1 MEGWRRIGG
10 GSEEGWRKIGGGLEE
25 DGRRKYGL
33 GTPQYG
39 LGTPQYGDYV
49 ATSWKN
55 DIFCQNDVFFVNF
68 SFRALKLLANHE
80 KQLFTFFGFLPPYFS
95 VSRSLA

>member
-1 MEGWRRIGG
+1 MEEDWRAGG
-10 GSEEGWRKIGGGLEE
+10 GSEEGWRKIGGRLED
-25 DGRRKYGL
+25 DGRPKYGLGMPQYGL

-55 DIFCQNDVFFVNF
+55 
-68 SFRALKLLANHE
+68 
-80 KQLFTFFGFLPPYFS
+80 
-95 VSRSLA
+95 